1 MIQPGSMSII
11 LPLLERIGRGAGRAL
26 VGVAASL
33 DLLLVLAGWKVAHL
47 SEGTWLPLIVAL
59 VLAVPIT
66 VFAWRRHRLE
76 TRVDATQ
83 QRLVPRAPTSA
94 PVAPGASDIVV
105 RTVSDTAEEQRKR
118 IIAQERAQKAMAES
132 AKRRDTYLPRI
143 ESAQRA
149 AIAMAGGVENAPYLK
164 DDVRVTLISL
174 IATVIAIPL
183 SIVFLITALFL
194 IL

>member
-11 LPLLERIGRGAGRAL
+11 LPLLERLGRGAGRLL
-26 VGVAASL
+26 VGVAVSL

-59 VLAVPIT
+59 ILAVPIAI
-66 VFAWRRHRLE
+66 FAWRRHRLAVGVE
-76 TRVDATQ
+76 ATRE
-83 QRLVPRAPTSA
+83 RLVFHTPTSA
-94 PVAPGASDIVV
+94 PSATEVIV
-105 RTVSDTAEEQRKR
+105 RPTADTTEEQRKR
-118 IIAQERAQKAMAES
+118 SITQERAQRAMRES
-132 AKRRDTYLPRI
+132 AKRRDTYWPRI

-174 IATVIAIPL
+174 IATVASIPL
-183 SIVFLITALFL
+183 SVVFLITALFL